1 MSGNKYELAEVAFF
15 PNLAD
20 SARGALLFKVLFSQT
35 GQSTNLN
42 DETRITDTKTFI
54 NGKHPAWEVDEAT
67 AKDEVEGALAAA
79 ANATVNDAAAAKRVV
94 AAVKK
99 ARDLR
104 DNGATATEKDLG
116 ARILQ
121 LYDLAFKFT
130 FQPTAASGAAGSPAV
145 TNPKAAN
152 RNDDGIKTVADAN
165 IVHTGTPTA
174 GQLKVE
180 VNTNRKAN
188 LGLNKN
194 YGSIGG
200 PDMTGSTTASGDD
213 VIRRKW
219 DWNVNKLTSRL
230 LGSVTASSGADAYS
244 ALIGSVTGPKFDKT
258 VERNSSGEL
267 VIVDK
272 DGKEHPISTWSAKR
286 EACDNIAHIGND
298 RSNCYDLTKTC
309 LAENKDGNPTALVT
323 ENCRD
328 AIVAASKKPD
338 VRTAVGNM
346 DPRAAFRLLKNLGL
360 KGKKV
365 DGLVRC
371 EPYDEWAQRV
381 TDNKITKDDK
391 SAVNLTTAGV
401 PSATADIHNAC
412 KTFVKDEKVTDFIKL
427 VIGFIDSNKAILNK
441 GASRGASANYD
452 VADPFGRKR
461 PRGNDKNSDLSDART
476 VIEGSLHS
484 MHSHILRL
492 LGNMPIGITVPHAV
506 QLMGHI
512 GGGNQVGGS
521 SPAYV
526 VQPHSGRKM
535 VVPRFSDRLTEIYE
549 HYLARLKSM
558 NKDLSEATKSK
569 VQGVLENVKEK
580 EDNLLKWVEYLQR
593 YYEIAQ
599 SEGDMTS
606 QEVGPEELKQAYEK
620 YEKNLVK
627 LRKRSINFI
636 DILSTLSTATNDAE
650 KGTST
655 NLPSSI

>member
-15 PNLAD
+15 PELAD

-42 DETRITDTKTFI
+42 DESSITDTKNFI
-54 NGKHPAWEVDEAT
+54 NGTHPAWEVDEAT
-67 AKDEVEGALAAA
+67 AKADVEGALAQAA
-79 ANATVNDAAAAKRVV
+79 AQTVNDQAAAKRVV

-130 FQPTAASGAAGSPAV
+130 FLPITAPGSSTPAA

-152 RNDDGIKTVADAN
+152 RNADEIQSVDDAK
-165 IVHTGTPTA
+165 IVNSGSNP
-174 GQLKVE
+174 GELKVE
-180 VNTNRKAN
+180 VNANRGAN
-188 LGLNKN
+188 LGLAKN
-194 YGSIGG
+194 YGTIGG
-200 PDMTGSTTASGDD
+200 PDMTSSPTASSLN
-213 VIRRKW
+213 VIKSKW
-219 DWNVNKLTSRL
+219 PWNVNKLTSRL

-272 DGKEHPISTWSAKR
+272 NGKEHPISTWSAKR
-286 EACDNIAHIGND
+286 EACDNIAKLGND

-323 ENCRD
+323 KACRD
-328 AIVAASKKPD
+328 AIEAASKKSD
-338 VRTAVGNM
+338 VRAAVGNM

-391 SAVNLTTAGV
+391 SAVDLTNAGV
-401 PSATADIHNAC
+401 GGTTNILANC

-427 VIGFIDSNKAILNK
+427 IIGFIDSNKAILNK
-441 GASRGASANYD
+441 GASKGASANYD

-484 MHSHILRL
+484 MHSHISRL
-492 LGNMPIGITVPHAV
+492 LGNMPVGITVPHAV
-506 QLMGHI
+506 QLMGHV

-606 QEVGPEELKQAYEK
+606 QEVGPQELKQAYEK

-650 KGTST
+650 KGNST